1 MAMPGSLGVKT
12 IYKKAQTTFVKFN
25 TNDPFAIL
33 QQMDV
38 GVKEKTMTN
47 LCGYSVVFYSIPTVV
62 INASL
67 DEDSKRIVAAHELGH
82 IILHRDILSEGIL
95 FDHDMNSCRDRQEY
109 EANLFAADL
118 LISDEDILD
127 NIDTHPDLYSLAGY
141 LEQKLYLLNFKITSM
156 QKRGYNIRP
165 PLPQSSP
172 LEECIIYD

>member
-1 MAMPGSLGVKT
+1 MIASKEVIARAKRAVEKCGTRDPFEIARMCKAELIIKELGSLKGFYKI
-12 IYKKAQTTFVKFN
+12 IYRN
-25 TNDPFAIL
+25 PFIFL
-33 QQMDV
+33 N
-38 GVKEKTMTN
+38 K
-47 LCGYSVVFYSIPTVV
+47 
-62 INASL
+62 SL
-67 DEDSKRIVAAHELGH
+67 SAADARIVCAHEIGH
-82 IILHRDILSEGIL
+82 HALHREYARIGFEEFSLFSE
-95 FDHDMNSCRDRQEY
+95 NSRREY

-127 NIDTHPDLYSLAGY
+127 NIETHPDLYSLAGY